1 MDCSCLAVMTSNQYP
16 IESSWLKY
24 YILEPI
30 DQQPAKN
37 KAPVIINIELIKI
50 YKIIVS
56 FFSAWQ
62 NMSKVYVETLSK
74 HKQFSQD
81 VSDKGISVMYLEVFF
96 IRRKSPVWITMFPN
110 FSGKFQIILLAS
122 IAAPIYITTLTY
134 FKFTNIASFWIYVR
148 CSHIVLKLVTLAA
161 VGSKN
166 LPLVFGPF
174 RTLSTVCQPTC
185 KIMITFVLLWN

>member
-1 MDCSCLAVMTSNQYP
+1 MSQNALTWMDCLCLAVMTSNQYP

-30 DQQPAKN
+30 DQQPTKN
-37 KAPVIINIELIKI
+37 KAPAIINIELIKI

-56 FFSAWQ
+56 FFNAWQ

-96 IRRKSPVWITMFPN
+96 HQMEITRVDNNVSKFFRKVSNYLV
-110 FSGKFQIILLAS
+110 S
-122 IAAPIYITTLTY
+122 IYCCTHIHYDSDI
-134 FKFTNIASFWIYVR
+134 FWIHKY
-148 CSHIVLKLVTLAA
+148 
-161 VGSKN
+161 
-166 LPLVFGPF
+166 
-174 RTLSTVCQPTC
+174 CQLLNIC
-185 KIMITFVLLWN
+185 KIQPYCLEIGCIGCYQ

>member
-1 MDCSCLAVMTSNQYP
+1 MDYSCLQVMTSNQYP

-30 DQQPAKN
+30 DQQPTKN
-37 KAPVIINIELIKI
+37 KAPAIINIELIKI

-56 FFSAWQ
+56 FFNAWQ

-81 VSDKGISVMYLEVFF
+81 VSHKGISVMYLEIFF
-96 IRRKSPVWITMFPN
+96 HQMKSPGWITMFPN
-110 FSGKFQIILLAS
+110 FCGKLQIILLAF

-134 FKFTNIASFWIYVR
+134 FEFTNFDICWIYVR
-148 CSHIVLKLVTLAA
+148 YSHTVLKLVTLAA
-161 VGSKN
+161 IGSKN
-166 LPLVFGPF
+166 LSLIFE
-174 RTLSTVCQPTC
+174 
-185 KIMITFVLLWN
+185 